1 MTQPQD
7 AALIAALETQH
18 RQLTAVL
25 HRLEM
30 ARRDL
35 VPARSDIW
43 RGPARRAYD
52 TALETITTSVDVGLA
67 AVRSA
72 RENTAAAI
80 TGVAG
85 RG

>member
-7 AALIAALETQH
+7 AALIAALEAQH
-18 RQLTAVL
+18 RELTAVL
-25 HRLEM
+25 HRLEV

-35 VPARSDIW
+35 VPARADIW

-52 TALETITTSVDVGLA
+52 TALETITTTVDAGLA

>member
-1 MTQPQD
+1 MTEPQD
-7 AALIAALETQH
+7 AALIAALETQQ

-25 HRLEM
+25 HRLEV

-35 VPARSDIW
+35 VPARAGIW

-52 TALETITTSVDVGLA
+52 SALETITTTVDAGLTV
-67 AVRSA
+67 VRSA

-80 TGVAG
+80 AGVAG

>member
-18 RQLTAVL
+18 RELSAVL
-25 HRLEM
+25 HRLEL

-35 VPARSDIW
+35 VPARADLW
-43 RGPARRAYD
+43 RGAARQAYD
-52 TALETITTSVDVGLA
+52 TALETLAATVDAGLA

-80 TGVAG
+80 AGVAG